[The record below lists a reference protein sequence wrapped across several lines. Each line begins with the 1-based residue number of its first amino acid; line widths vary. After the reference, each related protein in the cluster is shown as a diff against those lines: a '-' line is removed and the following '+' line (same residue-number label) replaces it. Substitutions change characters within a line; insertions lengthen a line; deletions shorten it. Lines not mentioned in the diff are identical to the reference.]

1 MSFDLETR
9 LKTVLASAPRNVHPI
24 QSLEIRHSAMSKTYY
39 LWPEYHEGTITT
51 EAGEVP
57 VDLINFDVKPASDEG
72 DLDQKFQIRLDTV
85 GPPGTD
91 TDIEDEFREQMDRV
105 PVGTQEKIVCIYRVY
120 LSDDLTEAM
129 ARYVLQVEEISY
141 QIGAAGIVAVAPR
154 LNKLRCGELYTMRD
168 VPMLRAY
175 L

>member
-39 LWPEYHEGTITT
+39 LWPEQYEGTITT

-57 VDLINFDVKPASDEG
+57 VDLLNFDVKPASDEG
-72 DLDQKFQIRLDTV
+72 DLDQKFQIRIDT
-85 GPPGTD
+85 TD
-91 TDIEDEFREQMDRV
+91 VEDEFREQMDSV
-105 PVGTQEKIVCIYRVY
+105 PVATQEKIVCVYRVY

-129 ARYVLQVEEISY
+129 ARYALQVEEISY
-141 QIGAAGIVAVAPR
+141 QAGAASIVAVAPR

-168 VPMLRAY
+168 TPMLRAW